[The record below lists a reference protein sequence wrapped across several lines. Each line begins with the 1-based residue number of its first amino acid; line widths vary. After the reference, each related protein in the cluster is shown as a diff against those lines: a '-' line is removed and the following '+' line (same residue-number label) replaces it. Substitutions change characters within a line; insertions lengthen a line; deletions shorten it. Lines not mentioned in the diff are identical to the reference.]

1 MNNNFTEYI
10 INEETWK
17 VRTRYENLSVIGV
30 GAYGTVW

>member
-10 INEETWK
+10 INGETWK
-17 VRTRYENLSVIGV
+17 VRTRYENLSFIGE